1 MAKVL
6 LAVHNAETDEAK
18 TQELSK
24 YTASVAY
31 DLWSF
36 GVVLF
41 HLCYGISL
49 FNTDQNDNVSLR
61 DLSSLAGW
69 TPRLLN
75 LKIKDANKHSTPESH
90 RKTITTAA
98 FAPLPIW
105 IASIPIASK
114 KEIPDD
120 CLPY

>member
-1 MAKVL
+1 M
-6 LAVHNAETDEAK
+6 
-18 TQELSK
+18 QELSK

-75 LKIKDANKHSTPESH
+75 LKIKDANKHSTPDFNAGSGSDQ
-90 RKTITTAA
+90 KAA
-98 FAPLPIW
+98 RVRPGGAVQAIR
-105 IASIPIASK
+105 
-114 KEIPDD
+114 
-120 CLPY
+120 